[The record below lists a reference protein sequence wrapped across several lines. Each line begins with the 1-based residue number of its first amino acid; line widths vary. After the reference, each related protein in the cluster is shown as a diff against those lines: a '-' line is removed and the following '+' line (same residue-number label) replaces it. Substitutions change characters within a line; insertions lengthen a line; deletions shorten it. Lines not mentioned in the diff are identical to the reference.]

1 MSANRLITNHYQ
13 LGHIVPQARTAIT
26 SLFS

>member
-1 MSANRLITNHYQ
+1 MSANRLIANHYQ
-13 LGHIVPQARTAIT
+13 LGHIVPQARTSIR

>member
-1 MSANRLITNHYQ
+1 MITNHYQ